1 MPVVPIVDAADPR
14 LADYV
19 DLRDPASRRRIE
31 GDEFLVVEGT
41 TAIRRLL
48 RSDLRVRSVLLTP
61 ARLDALGP
69 SLAAT
74 DAPVYVASPAVLAA
88 TVGFDIHRGAV
99 AAADRPPAATLEALA
114 AMRTIAVL
122 EGVNDHE
129 NIGAIARSARA
140 LGVRGLLLDP
150 TTADPYYRRSVR
162 VSMGEVLH
170 LPIGRARAWPAALEQ
185 LRDAGVTV
193 VALTPA
199 RGLDRHRPVGA
210 ARRTAGDHVG
220 GRGPGLSAA
229 ALEAAD
235 VRVRIPIVDDV
246 DSLNVGHAAAIAF
259 AMLR

>member
-1 MPVVPIVDAADPR
+1 
-14 LADYV
+14 
-19 DLRDPASRRRIE
+19 
-31 GDEFLVVEGT
+31 
-41 TAIRRLL
+41 
-48 RSDLRVRSVLLTP
+48 
-61 ARLDALGP
+61 
-69 SLAAT
+69 
-74 DAPVYVASPAVLAA
+74 
-88 TVGFDIHRGAV
+88 V
-99 AAADRPPAATLEALA
+99 AAADRPPAATLGALA
-114 AMRTIAVL
+114 AMRTMAVL

-170 LPIGRARAWPAALEQ
+170 LAIARAAAWPATIEH
-185 LRDAGVTV
+185 LRDARVTV

-199 RGLDRHRPVGA
+199 AGSIDIDRWVRPDGPLAIMVGA
-210 ARRTAGDHVG
+210 E
-220 GRGPGLSAA
+220 GPGLSAA

-235 VRVRIPIVDDV
+235 VRIRIPIVDDV